1 MVSSNR
7 IIHSTYTQSFHNFF
21 FSVIF
26 DSNRFPLDDTNPI
39 KKKDWEWKRTNL
51 NNKIIETSKPSNRL
65 VSGLVWFGL
74 IWLFARGK
82 KIISSILFFFSF
94 QIQEKKQK
102 LLFWDK
108 KKEKKID
115 PNKTD
120 RLIRLGLRD
129 FFFLDYDFV
138 ARRSR
143 RFWNETE
150 KKTEK
155 LFSRIV
161 FGFFFWFKLLLLL
174 LFIRMLENSYE
185 IFSLPP
191 YRS

>member
-82 KIISSILFFFSF
+82 KIISSIFFFRFKS
-94 QIQEKKQK
+94 
-102 LLFWDK
+102 K
-108 KKEKKID
+108 KKNKNCYFGTKKKRKKNRSKQNRPID
-115 PNKTD
+115 PV
-120 RLIRLGLRD
+120 RFER
-129 FFFLDYDFV
+129 FFFLGLWF
-138 ARRSR
+138 RGEKIEKILERNR
-143 RFWNETE
+143 

-161 FGFFFWFKLLLLL
+161 FGFFFWFKLF
-174 LFIRMLENSYE
+174 FIIIIIYSNARKFVWD
-185 IFSLPP
+185 FSPP
-191 YRS
+191 PL